1 MAEHKT
7 IHETIKSGAIMQS
20 YGSKY
25 LVTVSPAPSICKVK
39 WSIVELNTGGKVF
52 SNFFMDMELMRQLCD
67 DIESGKASK
76 KLAADME
83 SQYPSAYKYVT
94 GENGC
99 KRLNIGGGQKG
110 IRVQI
115 QEKKGEAWD
124 NKMSVISPTDF
135 LQMKFLFQ
143 LTMGLILT
151 QKDSYYRNLYEEF
164 WEGEE
169 KRTEYFKKAY
179 SEKED
184 SISSEKETPT
194 EAPKTESK
202 EEIKEASTEVSES
215 DYLEVTSLQ
224 IKVTDTLT
232 EANSG
237 RAKLTGIT
245 REGKTITVW
254 FDTDVVNGATWPQV
268 KTFGERLGSTMTIAG
283 KLKGDN
289 FLATDIAV

>member
-39 WSIVELNTGGKVF
+39 WSIVELNTGGKVY
-52 SNFFMDMELMRQLCD
+52 SNFFMDMELCRQLCD
-67 DIESGKASK
+67 EIENGKASK

-115 QEKKGEAWD
+115 QEKKGESWD

-151 QKDSYYRNLYEEF
+151 HKGSYYRNLYEEF

-169 KRTEYFKKAY
+169 KRSEYFKKAY
-179 SEKED
+179 SENED
-184 SISSEKETPT
+184 SSISEKETSSET
-194 EAPKTESK
+194 SVTESK
-202 EEIKEASTEVSES
+202 EEVVETKNIESES
-215 DYLEVTSLQ
+215 DYMEVTSLQ

-232 EANSG
+232 DEKGG

-245 REGKTITVW
+245 REGKTVTVW
-254 FDTDVVNGATWPQV
+254 FDTDVVNGATWPKV
-268 KTFGERLGSTMTIAG
+268 RTYGDRLGSTMTVAG
-283 KLKGDN
+283 FLKDNN
-289 FLATDIAV
+289 FLAKEIAV